1 MSPLTIP
8 NTGISRRKLLQ
19 RGAALS
25 VGLATGRVET
35 LFSQLAH
42 IKPSVMSKE
51 ERVLW
56 CATVRNKPLPERVKA
71 AQAGGFTQMSIFPA
85 DYKSFRDSGLSDRAM
100 QDILK
105 DSGVRIVIIDPYTK
119 WVPSWKPPEGTNPE
133 NVAFYD
139 FDEAA
144 VFHMAEVFQV
154 ESLSVVE
161 PFGQKIAP
169 EVGAEHFADICD
181 RAQARGNWKVHME
194 FMPSPISGIGTLATA
209 WEMVRLANRDNGG
222 MVFDIWHYLRGER
235 DDDLLRTIPGEKIF
249 RVQVSD
255 ARREVQESLPNDLL
269 HYRMI
274 PGQGDFDLVTVM
286 TILEQIGGLSSMG
299 VEIFSDQLDKMTA
312 EEAGA
317 AAGEGL
323 RQVMQQLPTSSR

>member
-1 MSPLTIP
+1 M
-8 NTGISRRKLLQ
+8 SRRSLLQ
-19 RGAALS
+19 RGVALS

-42 IKPSVMSKE
+42 IKPSAMSQE

-56 CATVRNKPLPERVKA
+56 CATVRNKSLPERVKA

-85 DYKSFRDSGLSDRAM
+85 DYKSFRESGLSDKAM

-105 DSGVRIVIIDPYTK
+105 DSGVRIIIIDPFTK
-119 WVPSWKPPEGTNPE
+119 WVPSWDPPAEADPE

-139 FDEAA
+139 FDEEE

-161 PFGQKIAP
+161 PFGQTLNP
-169 EVGAEHFADICD
+169 EVGAEHFAGICD

-194 FMPSPISGIGTLATA
+194 FMPSPISGIGTLAMA

-255 ARREVQESLPNDLL
+255 ARRQVQESLPNDLL

-274 PGQGDFDLVTVM
+274 PGQGDFDLVTVI
-286 TILEQIGGLSSMG
+286 TILQQTGGLSSVG
-299 VEIFSDQLDKMTA
+299 VEIFSDRLDEMTA

-323 RQVMQQLPTSSR
+323 RQVMQQVPSSSR